1 MSLALYRRYRPQ
13 RFADLVGQEVVAQTL
28 LNEVRS
34 GGLAHGYLFAGVRGT
49 GKTSTARILARAVN
63 CEALVDGE
71 PDNTCASCL
80 EILSGAAVDVLEIDA
95 ASNRSIDDMR
105 ELRERVGYLPASLRR
120 KVYIIDEAHMLT
132 TDAWNAFLKTLEE
145 PPPHVLFILAT
156 TEPHKVPE
164 TIRSRVQRF
173 DFRRVPGPAIEQLLT
188 DVAAKEFEQ
197 IDPDAVLLLATAAQG
212 SLRDAL
218 VLLEQALGAGERPVT
233 VAVARRS
240 LGLTDPS
247 ILHALVTSLAGADPA
262 GTLRAAAAA
271 FDAGAD
277 PRQLFRDVARLA
289 RAAELVALGYPEG
302 ASVGPD
308 EVALVADLGAIAPAG
323 LWLRLLELVAEA
335 EMNLRQ
341 SVDARMLVEVCLLRA
356 LRPPAA
362 DGESAGMAALEAR
375 VLALERGGSV
385 AESPAR
391 RGGETEAGT
400 APSPAGVS
408 APVTTS
414 ARADRVV
421 VAVPTERGVVTPQG
435 EPGSVSGAGEFVGLS
450 TPAESAGV
458 SAPTE
463 AGGVPATGKAAAAK
477 TAGLTAEGAPMDAP
491 DSVEVTGR
499 RDLSSVSG
507 WVAEWP
513 VVIEAVA
520 RANKGLAG
528 VLRDCKPVAADATS
542 VTIGTQGRFHLEQI
556 SDKEKRAII
565 ATALS
570 SIGGRPIEVIT
581 QFTGEER
588 PRGATGT
595 VSDVTQ
601 AVLDTFAG
609 SRVTA
614 TRLHDDSDTRRLG
627 APRSVN
633 GA

>member
-1 MSLALYRRYRPQ
+1 MPPASGDHAEGVARLGPPPDRPVPGCPIVSLALYRRYRPQ
-13 RFADLVGQEVVAQTL
+13 RFADLVGQEVVARTL
-28 LNEVRS
+28 INEVRS
-34 GGLAHGYLFAGVRGT
+34 GELAHGYLFTGVRGT

-63 CEALVDGE
+63 CEAPVDGE
-71 PDNTCASCL
+71 PDNVCPFCV
-80 EILSGAAVDVLEIDA
+80 EILSGASVDVLEIDA

-145 PPPHVLFILAT
+145 PPPHVLFVLAT

-173 DFRRVPGPAIEQLLT
+173 DFRRVPVPAIKQLLA
-188 DVAAKEFEQ
+188 DVARKEEERV
-197 IDPDAVLLLATAAQG
+197 DADALELLATSAQG

-247 ILHALVTSLAGADPA
+247 TLHALVTSLAGADAA

-302 ASVGPD
+302 ASVGAD
-308 EVALVADLGAIAPAG
+308 EVALVADLAAIAPAG

-341 SVDARMLVEVCLLRA
+341 SVDARLLVEVCLLRA

-362 DGESAGMAALEAR
+362 DGEAAGVAALTLR
-375 VLALERGGSV
+375 VAALERG
-385 AESPAR
+385 
-391 RGGETEAGT
+391 
-400 APSPAGVS
+400 VS
-408 APVTTS
+408 AP
-414 ARADRVV
+414 APRVV
-421 VAVPTERGVVTPQG
+421 VHTPAPAQRADVDVTAAPAQPDGGSPAPAPAAEAVETSEPLSEQVATAVP
-435 EPGSVSGAGEFVGLS
+435 A
-450 TPAESAGV
+450 PAEV
-458 SAPTE
+458 LIE
-463 AGGVPATGKAAAAK
+463 AI
-477 TAGLTAEGAPMDAP
+477 
-491 DSVEVTGR
+491 GR
-499 RDLSSVSG
+499 RDLTTVDA
-507 WVAEWP
+507 WTAEWP
-513 VVIEAVA
+513 VAIEAVA

-528 VLRDCKPVAADATS
+528 VLRDCKPVDADATS
-542 VTIGTQGRFHLEQI
+542 VTIGTNGRFHHEQI
-556 SDKEKRAII
+556 SDPEKRRVI
-565 ATALS
+565 ADALS
-570 SIGGRPIEVIT
+570 TIGGRPVEVLT
-581 QFTGEER
+581 RFTGEER
-588 PRGATGT
+588 PRGASGA

-614 TRLHDDSDTRRLG
+614 TRLHDDTTLG
-627 APRSVN
+627 APRSAN

>member
-1 MSLALYRRYRPQ
+1 VSLALYRRYRPQ
-13 RFADLVGQEVVAQTL
+13 RFADLVGQEVVARTL

-71 PDNTCASCL
+71 PDNVCPSCL

-95 ASNRSIDDMR
+95 ASNRGIDEMR
-105 ELRERVGYLPASLRR
+105 DLRDKVRYLPAVLRR

-145 PPPHVLFILAT
+145 PPPHVLFVLAT

-164 TIRSRVQRF
+164 TVRSRVQRF
-173 DFRRVPGPAIEQLLT
+173 DFRRVPVPAIGHLLA
-188 DVAAKEFEQ
+188 DVARQENEQ
-197 IDPDAVLLLATAAQG
+197 VDADAFALLAAAAQG

-247 ILHALVTSLAGADPA
+247 TLHALVTSLAGADAA
-262 GTLRAAAAA
+262 GALRAAAAA

-302 ASVGPD
+302 APVGPD
-308 EVALVADLGAIAPAG
+308 EVALVADLAAIAPSG

-341 SVDARMLVEVCLLRA
+341 SVDARLLVEVCLLRA

-362 DGESAGMAALEAR
+362 DGESAAVAALTLR
-375 VLALERGGSV
+375 VTALERDAPAV
-385 AESPAR
+385 APG
-391 RGGETEAGT
+391 RGG
-400 APSPAGVS
+400 
-408 APVTTS
+408 
-414 ARADRVV
+414 D
-421 VAVPTERGVVTPQG
+421 
-435 EPGSVSGAGEFVGLS
+435 
-450 TPAESAGV
+450 TPAPPAV
-458 SAPTE
+458 VDTHA
-463 AGGVPATGKAAAAK
+463 PATGAADG
-477 TAGLTAEGAPMDAP
+477 AGLVVEQPSAPEGADPVVEQTSPAVAP
-491 DSVEVTGR
+491 AAEVVVEAIGR
-499 RDLSSVSG
+499 RDLTTVDG

-513 VVIEAVA
+513 VAIEAVA

-528 VLRDCKPVAADATS
+528 VLRDCKPVDADATS
-542 VTIGTQGRFHLEQI
+542 VTIGTNGRFHHEQI
-556 SDKEKRAII
+556 SDPEKRRVI
-565 ATALS
+565 AEALS
-570 SIGGRPIEVIT
+570 AIGGRPIEVRT
-581 QFTGEER
+581 LFTGEER
-588 PRGATGT
+588 PRGTSGA
-595 VSDVTQ
+595 VSEVTQ

-614 TRLHDDSDTRRLG
+614 TRLHDETRLG
-627 APRSVN
+627 APRSAN

>member
-1 MSLALYRRYRPQ
+1 VSLALYRRYRPQ
-13 RFADLVGQEVVAQTL
+13 RFADLVGQEVVARTL
-28 LNEVRS
+28 VNEVSS
-34 GGLAHGYLFAGVRGT
+34 GSLAHGYLFAGVRGT

-71 PDNTCASCL
+71 PCNVCPPCV

-95 ASNRSIDDMR
+95 ASNRGIDEMR
-105 ELRERVGYLPASLRR
+105 DLRDKVRYLPAVLRR

-145 PPPHVLFILAT
+145 PPPHVLFVLAT

-164 TIRSRVQRF
+164 TVRSRVQRF
-173 DFRRVPGPAIEQLLT
+173 DFRRVPVPAIEQLLA
-188 DVAAKEFEQ
+188 DVARKEDEQ
-197 IDPDAVLLLATAAQG
+197 VDVEALVLLATAAQG

-233 VAVARRS
+233 VAIARRS

-247 ILHALVTSLAGADPA
+247 TLHALVTALAGADAA
-262 GTLRAAAAA
+262 GTLRSAAAA

-308 EVALVADLGAIAPAG
+308 EVALVGDLAAIAPAG

-341 SVDARMLVEVCLLRA
+341 SVDARILVEVCLLRA

-362 DGESAGMAALEAR
+362 DGEAAGVAALALR
-375 VLALERGGSV
+375 VAALERGAPAAPSRTDDGATSV
-385 AESPAR
+385 ATR
-391 RGGETEAGT
+391 
-400 APSPAGVS
+400 
-408 APVTTS
+408 
-414 ARADRVV
+414 RVV
-421 VAVPTERGVVTPQG
+421 VEAPAPALEVTDGVVPMVVPERPVPG
-435 EPGSVSGAGEFVGLS
+435 EVA
-450 TPAESAGV
+450 AELV
-458 SAPTE
+458 VE
-463 AGGVPATGKAAAAK
+463 AI
-477 TAGLTAEGAPMDAP
+477 
-491 DSVEVTGR
+491 GR
-499 RDLSSVSG
+499 RDLTTIEG
-507 WVAEWP
+507 WAAEWP
-513 VVIEAVA
+513 VAIEAVA

-528 VLRDCKPVAADATS
+528 VLRDCKPVDADAAS
-542 VTIGTQGRFHLEQI
+542 VTIGTNGRFHHEQI
-556 SDKEKRAII
+556 SDPEKRKVI
-565 ATALS
+565 AEALS
-570 SIGGRPIEVIT
+570 TIAGRPVEVLT
-581 QFTGEER
+581 RFTGEER
-588 PRGATGT
+588 PRGASGS

-601 AVLDTFAG
+601 AVLDAFAG

-614 TRLHDDSDTRRLG
+614 TRLHDDTGLG
-627 APRSVN
+627 APRSTN

>member
-1 MSLALYRRYRPQ
+1 VVGRPGVSLALYRRYRPQ
-13 RFADLVGQEVVAQTL
+13 RFADLVGQEVVARTL
-28 LNEVRS
+28 RNEVSS

-63 CEALVDGE
+63 CDALVEGE
-71 PDNTCASCL
+71 PCNACPPCL

-95 ASNRSIDDMR
+95 ASNRGIDEMR
-105 ELRERVGYLPASLRR
+105 DLRDKVRYLPAVLRR

-145 PPPHVLFILAT
+145 PPPHVLFVLAT

-164 TIRSRVQRF
+164 TVRSRVQRF
-173 DFRRVPGPAIEQLLT
+173 DFRRVPVPAIEQLLA
-188 DVAAKEFEQ
+188 DVARKEDDQ
-197 IDPDAVLLLATAAQG
+197 VDADALVLLATAAQG

-218 VLLEQALGAGERPVT
+218 VLLEQALGAGERPVS

-247 ILHALVTSLAGADPA
+247 TLHSLVMSLAGADPA

-302 ASVGPD
+302 ASVGAD
-308 EVALVADLGAIAPAG
+308 EDALVADLAAIAPAG

-341 SVDARMLVEVCLLRA
+341 SVDARLLVEVCLLRA

-362 DGESAGMAALEAR
+362 DGEAAGVAALALR
-375 VLALERGGSV
+375 VAALERGT
-385 AESPAR
+385 PAAPPR
-391 RGGETEAGT
+391 ATGGMPVPAPRTDNVTEPP
-400 APSPAGVS
+400 APAADALPVGVS
-408 APVTTS
+408 DMAE
-414 ARADRVV
+414 VV
-421 VAVPTERGVVTPQG
+421 VETI
-435 EPGSVSGAGEFVGLS
+435 
-450 TPAESAGV
+450 
-458 SAPTE
+458 
-463 AGGVPATGKAAAAK
+463 
-477 TAGLTAEGAPMDAP
+477 
-491 DSVEVTGR
+491 GR
-499 RDLSSVSG
+499 RDLTTVDG
-507 WVAEWP
+507 WIAEWP
-513 VVIEAVA
+513 VAIEAVA

-528 VLRDCKPVAADATS
+528 VLRDCRPVDADAAS
-542 VTIGTQGRFHLEQI
+542 VTIGTNGRFHHEQI
-556 SDKEKRAII
+556 SDPEKRRVI
-565 ATALS
+565 AEALS
-570 SIGGRPIEVIT
+570 AIGGRPVEVLT

-588 PRGATGT
+588 TRGPSGT

-614 TRLHDDSDTRRLG
+614 TRLHDDTRLG

>member
-13 RFADLVGQEVVAQTL
+13 RFADLVGQEVVARTL

-34 GGLAHGYLFAGVRGT
+34 GELAQGYLFTGVRGT

-63 CEALVDGE
+63 CEAPVDGE
-71 PDNTCASCL
+71 PDNVCPFCV

-145 PPPHVLFILAT
+145 PPPHVLFVLAT

-173 DFRRVPGPAIEQLLT
+173 DFRRVPVPAIKQLLA
-188 DVAAKEFEQ
+188 DVARKEEERV
-197 IDPDAVLLLATAAQG
+197 DADALELLATSAQG

-247 ILHALVTSLAGADPA
+247 TLHALVTSLAGADAA

-302 ASVGPD
+302 ASVGAD
-308 EVALVADLGAIAPAG
+308 EVALVADLAAIAPAG

-341 SVDARMLVEVCLLRA
+341 SVDARLLVEVCLLRS

-362 DGESAGMAALEAR
+362 DGEAAGLGALTLR
-375 VLALERGGSV
+375 VAALERG
-385 AESPAR
+385 
-391 RGGETEAGT
+391 
-400 APSPAGVS
+400 VS
-408 APVTTS
+408 AAAP
-414 ARADRVV
+414 RVV
-421 VAVPTERGVVTPQG
+421 VHTPGPAQRADVDVTTTPAQPAAGSPGPAPAAEAAETSEPLSEQVATAVP
-435 EPGSVSGAGEFVGLS
+435 A
-450 TPAESAGV
+450 PAEV
-458 SAPTE
+458 VIE
-463 AGGVPATGKAAAAK
+463 AI
-477 TAGLTAEGAPMDAP
+477 
-491 DSVEVTGR
+491 GR
-499 RDLSSVSG
+499 RDLTTVDA
-507 WVAEWP
+507 WTAEWP
-513 VVIEAVA
+513 VAIEAVA

-528 VLRDCKPVAADATS
+528 VLRDCKPVDADATS
-542 VTIGTQGRFHLEQI
+542 VTIGTNGRFHHEQI
-556 SDKEKRAII
+556 SDPEKRRVI
-565 ATALS
+565 ADALS
-570 SIGGRPIEVIT
+570 TIGGRPVEVLT
-581 QFTGEER
+581 RFTGEER
-588 PRGATGT
+588 PRGASGA

-614 TRLHDDSDTRRLG
+614 TRLHDDTGLGRRDRPTVRRLPQRG
-627 APRSVN
+627 PR
-633 GA
+633 

>member
-13 RFADLVGQEVVAQTL
+13 RFADLVGQEVVARTL
-28 LNEVRS
+28 VNEVRS
-34 GGLAHGYLFAGVRGT
+34 GELAHGYLFTGVRGT

-63 CEALVDGE
+63 CDAPADGE
-71 PDNTCASCL
+71 PDNVCPPCV

-145 PPPHVLFILAT
+145 PPPHVLFVLAT

-173 DFRRVPGPAIEQLLT
+173 DFRRIPVPAIEQLLA
-188 DVAAKEFEQ
+188 DVAAKEDDRVE
-197 IDPDAVLLLATAAQG
+197 PDALLLLATAAQG

-247 ILHALVTSLAGADPA
+247 TLHSLVTSLAGADPA

-271 FDAGAD
+271 FDSGAD

-308 EVALVADLGAIAPAG
+308 EVALVADLAAIAPAG
-323 LWLRLLELVAEA
+323 LWLRLLELIAEA

-341 SVDARMLVEVCLLRA
+341 SVDARLLVEVCLLRA

-362 DGESAGMAALEAR
+362 DGEDAGFTALTLR
-375 VLALERGGSV
+375 VAALERGAAAVEPRAVV
-385 AESPAR
+385 AAPAPAP
-391 RGGETEAGT
+391 GGATG
-400 APSPAGVS
+400 P
-408 APVTTS
+408 APVVDPV
-414 ARADRVV
+414 AAVV
-421 VAVPTERGVVTPQG
+421 PA
-435 EPGSVSGAGEFVGLS
+435 
-450 TPAESAGV
+450 PAEADI
-458 SAPTE
+458 E
-463 AGGVPATGKAAAAK
+463 AI
-477 TAGLTAEGAPMDAP
+477 
-491 DSVEVTGR
+491 GR
-499 RDLSSVSG
+499 RDLTTVDG

-513 VVIEAVA
+513 VAIEAVA

-528 VLRDCKPVAADATS
+528 VLRDCKPVDADATS
-542 VTIGTQGRFHLEQI
+542 VTIDTNGRFHLEQI
-556 SDKEKRAII
+556 SDPDKRRVI
-565 ATALS
+565 AEALS
-570 SIGGRPIEVIT
+570 AIGGRPVEVLT
-581 QFTGEER
+581 RFTGEER
-588 PRGATGT
+588 PRGASGS

-601 AVLDTFAG
+601 AVLDTFGG

-614 TRLHDDSDTRRLG
+614 TRLHDDSGLG
-627 APRSVN
+627 APRSAN

>member
-1 MSLALYRRYRPQ
+1 MPPASGDDREGVARFEPLPERRCVGSTVVSLALYRRYRPQ
-13 RFADLVGQEVVAQTL
+13 RFGDLVGQEVVARTL

-34 GGLAHGYLFAGVRGT
+34 GELAHGYLFTGVRGT

-63 CEALVDGE
+63 CDAPVDGE
-71 PDNTCASCL
+71 PDNVCPPCV

-145 PPPHVLFILAT
+145 PPPHVLFVLAT

-173 DFRRVPGPAIEQLLT
+173 DFRRVPVPAIEQLLA
-188 DVAAKEFEQ
+188 DVARQEAEAV
-197 IDPDAVLLLATAAQG
+197 DADALALLATAAQG

-233 VAVARRS
+233 VSVARRS

-247 ILHALVTSLAGADPA
+247 TLHALVTSLAGADAA

-308 EVALVADLGAIAPAG
+308 EVALVSDLAAIAPAG

-341 SVDARMLVEVCLLRA
+341 SVDARLLVEVCLLRA

-362 DGESAGMAALEAR
+362 DGEDAGIAALALR
-375 VLALERGGSV
+375 VAALERGAGANSPRAVPEALV
-385 AESPAR
+385 APQR
-391 RGGETEAGT
+391 
-400 APSPAGVS
+400 S
-408 APVTTS
+408 APV
-414 ARADRVV
+414 APE
-421 VAVPTERGVVTPQG
+421 AVPGAAAEADVPSA
-435 EPGSVSGAGEFVGLS
+435 PSGAGKAEQPDGRPVGETGS
-450 TPAESAGV
+450 EAQQSVTAE
-458 SAPTE
+458 
-463 AGGVPATGKAAAAK
+463 AAA
-477 TAGLTAEGAPMDAP
+477 GADVV
-491 DSVEVTGR
+491 VEAIGR
-499 RDLSSVSG
+499 REFATVDG
-507 WVAEWP
+507 WIAEWP
-513 VVIEAVA
+513 VAIEAVA

-528 VLRDCKPVAADATS
+528 VLRDCKPVDAGPTS
-542 VTIGTQGRFHLEQI
+542 VTIGTNGRFHHEQI
-556 SDKEKRAII
+556 SDPEKRRVI
-565 ATALS
+565 AEALS
-570 SIGGRPIEVIT
+570 AIAGHPVEVLT
-581 QFTGEER
+581 QFTGEDR
-588 PRGATGT
+588 PRGPSGA
-595 VSDVTQ
+595 VSDITQ

-614 TRLHDDSDTRRLG
+614 TRLHDDTGLG
-627 APRSVN
+627 APRSAN

>member
-13 RFADLVGQEVVAQTL
+13 RFADLVGQEVVARTL

-34 GGLAHGYLFAGVRGT
+34 GELAHGYLFTGVRGT

-63 CEALVDGE
+63 CEAPVDGE
-71 PDNTCASCL
+71 PDNVCAPCV

-120 KVYIIDEAHMLT
+120 KIYIIDEAHMLT

-145 PPPHVLFILAT
+145 PPPHVLFVLAT

-173 DFRRVPGPAIEQLLT
+173 DFRRVPVPAIEQLLG
-188 DVAAKEFEQ
+188 DVARKEDERV
-197 IDPDAVLLLATAAQG
+197 DPDALTLLATSAQG

-233 VAVARRS
+233 VTVARRS

-247 ILHALVTSLAGADPA
+247 TLHAVVTSLAGADPA

-308 EVALVADLGAIAPAG
+308 EVSLVADLAAIAPAG

-341 SVDARMLVEVCLLRA
+341 SVDARLLVEVCLLRA

-362 DGESAGMAALEAR
+362 DGEDAGIAALTLR
-375 VLALERGGSV
+375 VAALERG
-385 AESPAR
+385 ATAAAPAP
-391 RGGETEAGT
+391 GGTPPQPVPGT
-400 APSPAGVS
+400 PTPRVS
-408 APVTTS
+408 AASDGP
-414 ARADRVV
+414 RAAGEVMPEVMPDET
-421 VAVPTERGVVTPQG
+421 ATVTP
-435 EPGSVSGAGEFVGLS
+435 SS
-450 TPAESAGV
+450 
-458 SAPTE
+458 
-463 AGGVPATGKAAAAK
+463 
-477 TAGLTAEGAPMDAP
+477 EGAEDV
-491 DSVEVTGR
+491 VEAIGR
-499 RDLSSVSG
+499 RDLTTVDG
-507 WVAEWP
+507 WLAEWP
-513 VVIEAVA
+513 VAIEAVA
-520 RANKGLAG
+520 RVNKGLAG
-528 VLRDCKPVAADATS
+528 VLRDCKPVDADATR
-542 VTIGTQGRFHLEQI
+542 VTIGTNGRFHHEQI
-556 SDKEKRAII
+556 SDSDKRRVI
-565 ATALS
+565 AEALS
-570 SIGGRPIEVIT
+570 AIAGRPIEVLT
-581 QFTGEER
+581 EFTGDER
-588 PRGATGT
+588 PRGASGA
-595 VSDVTQ
+595 VSDITQ

-614 TRLHDDSDTRRLG
+614 TRLHDDTRLG
-627 APRSVN
+627 PPRSVN

>member
-13 RFADLVGQEVVAQTL
+13 RFADLVGQEVVARTL
-28 LNEVRS
+28 VNEVRS
-34 GGLAHGYLFAGVRGT
+34 GELAHGYLFTGVRGT

-63 CEALVDGE
+63 CDAPVDGE
-71 PDNTCASCL
+71 PDNVCPACI

-95 ASNRSIDDMR
+95 ASNRGIDEMR
-105 ELRERVGYLPASLRR
+105 DLRDKVRYLPAVLRR

-145 PPPHVLFILAT
+145 PPPHVLFVLAT

-164 TIRSRVQRF
+164 TVRSRVQRF
-173 DFRRVPGPAIEQLLT
+173 DFRRVPVPAIEQLLAE
-188 DVAAKEFEQ
+188 VAGKEGEQ
-197 IDPDAVLLLATAAQG
+197 VDADALMLLATAAQG

-233 VAVARRS
+233 VSVARRS

-247 ILHALVTSLAGADPA
+247 TLHALVTSLAGADAA

-308 EVALVADLGAIAPAG
+308 EVALVTDLAAIAPAG
-323 LWLRLLELVAEA
+323 LWLRLLELMAEA

-341 SVDARMLVEVCLLRA
+341 SVDARLLVEVCLLRA

-362 DGESAGMAALEAR
+362 DGEAAAVSALELR
-375 VLALERGGSV
+375 VTALERGV
-385 AESPAR
+385 
-391 RGGETEAGT
+391 
-400 APSPAGVS
+400 
-408 APVTTS
+408 
-414 ARADRVV
+414 
-421 VAVPTERGVVTPQG
+421 
-435 EPGSVSGAGEFVGLS
+435 
-450 TPAESAGV
+450 
-458 SAPTE
+458 
-463 AGGVPATGKAAAAK
+463 AGGGARGQRPGPAVATGTPPRVADPVPSSPDPPPAAPAPADPAAVDSVPADPPA
-477 TAGLTAEGAPMDAP
+477 
-491 DSVEVTGR
+491 DSTTPGDGDVVLEAIGR
-499 RDLSSVSG
+499 RDLTTVAG
-507 WVAEWP
+507 WTSEWP
-513 VVIEAVA
+513 VAIEAVA

-528 VLRDCKPVAADATS
+528 VLRDCRPVEAEAGS
-542 VTIGTQGRFHLEQI
+542 VTIGTNGRFHHEQI
-556 SDKEKRAII
+556 SDPEKRRVI
-565 ATALS
+565 AEALS
-570 SIGGRPIEVIT
+570 AIGGRPIQVLT
-581 QFTGEER
+581 RFTGEER
-588 PRGATGT
+588 PQGPSGS
-595 VSDVTQ
+595 VSEVTQ

-614 TRLHDDSDTRRLG
+614 TRLHDDTRLG
-627 APRSVN
+627 APRSAN

>member
-1 MSLALYRRYRPQ
+1 VSLALYRRYRPQ
-13 RFADLVGQEVVAQTL
+13 RFADLVGQEVVARTL

-71 PDNTCASCL
+71 PDNVCPSCL

-95 ASNRSIDDMR
+95 ASNRGIDEMR
-105 ELRERVGYLPASLRR
+105 DLRDKVRYLPAVLRR

-145 PPPHVLFILAT
+145 PPPHVLFVLAT

-164 TIRSRVQRF
+164 TVRSRVQRF
-173 DFRRVPGPAIEQLLT
+173 DFRRVPVPAIGHLLA
-188 DVAAKEFEQ
+188 DVARQENEQ
-197 IDPDAVLLLATAAQG
+197 VDADAFALLAAAAQG

-247 ILHALVTSLAGADPA
+247 TLHALVTSLAGADAA
-262 GTLRAAAAA
+262 GALRAAAAA

-302 ASVGPD
+302 APVGPD
-308 EVALVADLGAIAPAG
+308 EVALVADLAAIAPSG

-341 SVDARMLVEVCLLRA
+341 SVDARLLVEVCLLRA

-362 DGESAGMAALEAR
+362 DGESAAVAALTLR
-375 VLALERGGSV
+375 VTALEGGAPAVAPGRGGN
-385 AESPAR
+385 
-391 RGGETEAGT
+391 
-400 APSPAGVS
+400 
-408 APVTTS
+408 
-414 ARADRVV
+414 
-421 VAVPTERGVVTPQG
+421 
-435 EPGSVSGAGEFVGLS
+435 
-450 TPAESAGV
+450 TPAPPA
-458 SAPTE
+458 APAPRAVVDTH
-463 AGGVPATGKAAAAK
+463 APATGAADAAGRVVEQPD
-477 TAGLTAEGAPMDAP
+477 APEGADPIVEQTSPAVAP
-491 DSVEVTGR
+491 AAEVVVEAIGR
-499 RDLSSVSG
+499 RDLTAVDG

-513 VVIEAVA
+513 VAIEAVA

-528 VLRDCKPVAADATS
+528 VLRDCKPVDADATS
-542 VTIGTQGRFHLEQI
+542 VTIGTNGRFHHEQI
-556 SDKEKRAII
+556 SDPEKRRVI
-565 ATALS
+565 AEALS
-570 SIGGRPIEVIT
+570 AIGGRPIEVRT
-581 QFTGEER
+581 LFTGEER
-588 PRGATGT
+588 PRGTSGA
-595 VSDVTQ
+595 VSEVTQ

-614 TRLHDDSDTRRLG
+614 TRLHDETRLG
-627 APRSVN
+627 APRSAN

>member
-13 RFADLVGQEVVAQTL
+13 RFADLVGQEVVARTL

-34 GGLAHGYLFAGVRGT
+34 GELAQGYLFTGVRGT

-63 CEALVDGE
+63 CEAPVDGE
-71 PDNTCASCL
+71 PDNVCPFCV

-145 PPPHVLFILAT
+145 PPPHVLFVLAT

-173 DFRRVPGPAIEQLLT
+173 DFRRVPVPAIKQLLA
-188 DVAAKEFEQ
+188 DVARKEEERV
-197 IDPDAVLLLATAAQG
+197 DADALELLATSAQG

-247 ILHALVTSLAGADPA
+247 TLHALVTSLAGADAA

-302 ASVGPD
+302 ASVGAD
-308 EVALVADLGAIAPAG
+308 EVALVADLAAIAPAG

-341 SVDARMLVEVCLLRA
+341 SVDARLLVEVCLLRS

-362 DGESAGMAALEAR
+362 DGEAAGLGALTLR
-375 VLALERGGSV
+375 VAALERG
-385 AESPAR
+385 
-391 RGGETEAGT
+391 
-400 APSPAGVS
+400 VS
-408 APVTTS
+408 AAAP
-414 ARADRVV
+414 RVV
-421 VAVPTERGVVTPQG
+421 VHTPGPAQRADVDVTTTPAQPAAGSPGPAPAAEAAETSEPLSEQVATAVP
-435 EPGSVSGAGEFVGLS
+435 A
-450 TPAESAGV
+450 PAEV
-458 SAPTE
+458 VIE
-463 AGGVPATGKAAAAK
+463 AI
-477 TAGLTAEGAPMDAP
+477 
-491 DSVEVTGR
+491 GR
-499 RDLSSVSG
+499 RDLTTVDA
-507 WVAEWP
+507 WTAEWP
-513 VVIEAVA
+513 VAIEAVA

-528 VLRDCKPVAADATS
+528 VLRDCKPVDADATS
-542 VTIGTQGRFHLEQI
+542 VTIGTNGRFHHEQI
-556 SDKEKRAII
+556 SDPEKRRVI
-565 ATALS
+565 ADALS
-570 SIGGRPIEVIT
+570 TIGGRPVEVLT
-581 QFTGEER
+581 RFTGEER
-588 PRGATGT
+588 PRGASGA

-614 TRLHDDSDTRRLG
+614 TRLHDDTGLG
-627 APRSVN
+627 APRSAN

>member
-1 MSLALYRRYRPQ
+1 VPGCPIVSLALYRRYRPQ
-13 RFADLVGQEVVAQTL
+13 RFTDLVGQEVVARTL

-71 PDNTCASCL
+71 PDNVCPSCL

-95 ASNRSIDDMR
+95 ASNRGIDEMR
-105 ELRERVGYLPASLRR
+105 DLRDKVRYLPAVLRR

-145 PPPHVLFILAT
+145 PPPHVLFVLAT

-164 TIRSRVQRF
+164 TVRSRVQRF
-173 DFRRVPGPAIEQLLT
+173 DFRRVPVPAIEHLLA
-188 DVAAKEFEQ
+188 DVSRQENEQ
-197 IDPDAVLLLATAAQG
+197 VDADALALLATAAQG

-247 ILHALVTSLAGADPA
+247 TLHALVTSLAGADAA
-262 GTLRAAAAA
+262 GTLRSAAAA

-302 ASVGPD
+302 APVGPD
-308 EVALVADLGAIAPAG
+308 EVALVADLAAIAPSG

-341 SVDARMLVEVCLLRA
+341 SVDARLLVEVCLLRA
-356 LRPPAA
+356 LRPPAS
-362 DGESAGMAALEAR
+362 DGESAAVAALTLR
-375 VLALERGGSV
+375 VTALEGGAPAVAPGRGGDT
-385 AESPAR
+385 PAPTAVPAPR
-391 RGGETEAGT
+391 AVVDTHAPTTGAADGAAGLVVEQ
-400 APSPAGVS
+400 PS
-408 APVTTS
+408 APEG
-414 ARADRVV
+414 ADRIVEQTSRAVAPAAEVV
-421 VAVPTERGVVTPQG
+421 V
-435 EPGSVSGAGEFVGLS
+435 
-450 TPAESAGV
+450 
-458 SAPTE
+458 E
-463 AGGVPATGKAAAAK
+463 AI
-477 TAGLTAEGAPMDAP
+477 
-491 DSVEVTGR
+491 GR
-499 RDLSSVSG
+499 RDLTTVDG

-513 VVIEAVA
+513 VAIEAVA

-528 VLRDCKPVAADATS
+528 VLRDCKPVDADATS
-542 VTIGTQGRFHLEQI
+542 VTIGTNGRFHHEQI
-556 SDKEKRAII
+556 SDPEKRRVI
-565 ATALS
+565 AEALS
-570 SIGGRPIEVIT
+570 AIGGRPIEVRT
-581 QFTGEER
+581 LFTGEER
-588 PRGATGT
+588 PRGTSGA
-595 VSDVTQ
+595 VSEVTQ

-614 TRLHDDSDTRRLG
+614 TRLHDETRLG
-627 APRSVN
+627 APRSAN

>member
-13 RFADLVGQEVVAQTL
+13 RFADLVGQEVVARTL

-34 GGLAHGYLFAGVRGT
+34 GELAHGYLFTGVRGT

-63 CEALVDGE
+63 CEAPVDGE
-71 PDNTCASCL
+71 PDNVCPFCV

-145 PPPHVLFILAT
+145 PPPHVLFVLAT

-173 DFRRVPGPAIEQLLT
+173 DFRRVPVPAIKQLLA
-188 DVAAKEFEQ
+188 DVARKEEERV
-197 IDPDAVLLLATAAQG
+197 DADALELLATSAQG

-247 ILHALVTSLAGADPA
+247 TLHALVTSLAGADAA

-302 ASVGPD
+302 ASVGAD
-308 EVALVADLGAIAPAG
+308 EVALVADLAAIAPAG

-341 SVDARMLVEVCLLRA
+341 SVDARLLVEVCLLRA

-362 DGESAGMAALEAR
+362 DGEAAGIAALTLR
-375 VLALERGGSV
+375 VAALERGV
-385 AESPAR
+385 SPP
-391 RGGETEAGT
+391 
-400 APSPAGVS
+400 AP
-408 APVTTS
+408 
-414 ARADRVV
+414 RVV
-421 VAVPTERGVVTPQG
+421 VHTPAPAHRADVDVTTAPAQPAGGSPAPAPAAEAVETSEPLSEQVATAVP
-435 EPGSVSGAGEFVGLS
+435 A
-450 TPAESAGV
+450 PAEV
-458 SAPTE
+458 VIE
-463 AGGVPATGKAAAAK
+463 AI
-477 TAGLTAEGAPMDAP
+477 
-491 DSVEVTGR
+491 GR
-499 RDLSSVSG
+499 RDLTTVDA
-507 WVAEWP
+507 WTAEWP
-513 VVIEAVA
+513 VAIEAVA

-528 VLRDCKPVAADATS
+528 VLRDCKPVDADATS
-542 VTIGTQGRFHLEQI
+542 VTIGTNGRFHHEQI
-556 SDKEKRAII
+556 SDPEKRRVI
-565 ATALS
+565 ADALS
-570 SIGGRPIEVIT
+570 TIGGRPVEVLT
-581 QFTGEER
+581 RFTGEER
-588 PRGATGT
+588 PRGASGA

-614 TRLHDDSDTRRLG
+614 TRLHDDTRLG
-627 APRSVN
+627 APRSAN

>member
-1 MSLALYRRYRPQ
+1 VSLALYRRYRPQ
-13 RFADLVGQEVVAQTL
+13 RFADLVGQEVVARTL
-28 LNEVRS
+28 VNEVRS
-34 GGLAHGYLFAGVRGT
+34 GDLAHGYLFTGVRGT

-63 CEALVDGE
+63 CDAPIDGE
-71 PDNTCASCL
+71 PDNVCPACV
-80 EILSGAAVDVLEIDA
+80 EILTGASVDVLEIDA

-105 ELRERVGYLPASLRR
+105 ELRERVGYLPAVLRR

-132 TDAWNAFLKTLEE
+132 PDAWNAFLKTLEE
-145 PPPHVLFILAT
+145 PPPHVLFVLAT

-173 DFRRVPGPAIEQLLT
+173 DFRRVPVPAIEQLLA
-188 DVAAKEFEQ
+188 DVARKEDEEVE
-197 IDPDAVLLLATAAQG
+197 PDALQLLATSAQG

-233 VAVARRS
+233 IAVARRS

-247 ILHALVTSLAGADPA
+247 MLRALVTSLAGADPA

-308 EVALVADLGAIAPAG
+308 EIALVSDLAAIAPAG

-341 SVDARMLVEVCLLRA
+341 SVDARLLVEVCLLRA

-362 DGESAGMAALEAR
+362 DGESAGMAALALR
-375 VLALERGGSV
+375 VAALERGV
-385 AESPAR
+385 ASAPLSTRDEPWVASPVR
-391 RGGETEAGT
+391 ETVVSDAVKTT
-400 APSPAGVS
+400 APADPTPSPRSHETPATALAETAAADVS
-408 APVTTS
+408 ASP
-414 ARADRVV
+414 DVV
-421 VAVPTERGVVTPQG
+421 V
-435 EPGSVSGAGEFVGLS
+435 
-450 TPAESAGV
+450 
-458 SAPTE
+458 E
-463 AGGVPATGKAAAAK
+463 AI
-477 TAGLTAEGAPMDAP
+477 
-491 DSVEVTGR
+491 GR
-499 RDLSSVSG
+499 RDLTTLDG

-513 VVIEAVA
+513 VAIEAVA

-528 VLRDCKPVAADATS
+528 VLRDCKPVDADANT
-542 VTIGTQGRFHLEQI
+542 VTIGTNGRFHHEQI
-556 SDKEKRAII
+556 SDPEKRRVI
-565 ATALS
+565 AEALS
-570 SIGGRPIEVIT
+570 AIGGRPIEVVT

-588 PRGATGT
+588 PRGHSGS

-614 TRLHDDSDTRRLG
+614 TRLHDDSRFG
-627 APRSVN
+627 APRTGN

>member
-13 RFADLVGQEVVAQTL
+13 RFADLVGQEIVAHTL
-28 LNEVRS
+28 VNEVRS
-34 GGLAHGYLFAGVRGT
+34 GELAHGYLFTGVRGT

-63 CEALVDGE
+63 CDAPVDGE
-71 PDNTCASCL
+71 PDNVCPPCL

-145 PPPHVLFILAT
+145 PPPHVLFVLAT

-173 DFRRVPGPAIEQLLT
+173 DFRRVPVPAIEHLLAGIAQQE
-188 DVAAKEFEQ
+188 DERV
-197 IDPDAVLLLATAAQG
+197 DADALTLLATAAQG

-233 VAVARRS
+233 VGVARRS

-247 ILHALVTSLAGADPA
+247 TLHALVTSLAGADPA

-308 EVALVADLGAIAPAG
+308 EVGLVSDLAAIAPAG

-341 SVDARMLVEVCLLRA
+341 SVDARLLVEVCLLRA

-362 DGESAGMAALEAR
+362 DGEAAGVAALALR
-375 VLALERGGSV
+375 VAALERG
-385 AESPAR
+385 APAP
-391 RGGETEAGT
+391 
-400 APSPAGVS
+400 APRP
-408 APVTTS
+408 
-414 ARADRVV
+414 VV
-421 VAVPTERGVVTPQG
+421 VVPAPAPGPIAVTSPVPALESATTPF
-435 EPGSVSGAGEFVGLS
+435 AA
-450 TPAESAGV
+450 PAEV
-458 SAPTE
+458 VVE
-463 AGGVPATGKAAAAK
+463 AV
-477 TAGLTAEGAPMDAP
+477 
-491 DSVEVTGR
+491 GR
-499 RDLSSVSG
+499 RDLTTVDG

-513 VVIEAVA
+513 VAIEAVA

-542 VTIGTQGRFHLEQI
+542 VTIGTNGRFHHEQI
-556 SDKEKRAII
+556 SDPERRQVI
-565 ATALS
+565 AEALS
-570 SIGGRPIEVIT
+570 AIGGRPIEVVT
-581 QFTGEER
+581 LFTGEER
-588 PRGATGT
+588 PRGPSGA

-614 TRLHDDSDTRRLG
+614 TRLHDDTRLG
-627 APRSVN
+627 APRSAN

>member
-1 MSLALYRRYRPQ
+1 MPPTSGDHGGVARLGPPADRFVSLALYRRYRPQ
-13 RFADLVGQEVVAQTL
+13 RFGDLVGQEVVARTL

-34 GGLAHGYLFAGVRGT
+34 GTLAHAYLFAGVRGT

-63 CEALVDGE
+63 CASPVDGE
-71 PDNTCASCL
+71 PDNVCPACV
-80 EILSGAAVDVLEIDA
+80 EILTGASVDVLEIDA

-105 ELRERVGYLPASLRR
+105 ELRERVGYLPAVLRR

-145 PPPHVLFILAT
+145 PPPHVLFVLAT

-173 DFRRVPGPAIEQLLT
+173 DFRRVPVPAVEQLLA
-188 DVAAKEFEQ
+188 DVAGREHERV
-197 IDPDAVLLLATAAQG
+197 DPDALTLLATAAQG

-218 VLLEQALGAGERPVT
+218 VLLEQALGAGESPVT

-247 ILHALVTSLAGADPA
+247 TLHALVTSLAGADAA

-302 ASVGPD
+302 ASVGLD
-308 EVALVADLGAIAPAG
+308 EVALVSDLGAIAPAG

-341 SVDARMLVEVCLLRA
+341 SVDARLLVEVCLLRA

-362 DGESAGMAALEAR
+362 DGEAAGMAALELR
-375 VLALERGGSV
+375 VTALERGGRWVAPAAAETLRAHPHAAAVSPSARVTRVAAEAPPPGGIAPPASV
-385 AESPAR
+385 AA
-391 RGGETEAGT
+391 
-400 APSPAGVS
+400 APSPVAA
-408 APVTTS
+408 APLL
-414 ARADRVV
+414 
-421 VAVPTERGVVTPQG
+421 EN
-435 EPGSVSGAGEFVGLS
+435 GALGA
-450 TPAESAGV
+450 PAEV
-458 SAPTE
+458 IE
-463 AGGVPATGKAAAAK
+463 AI
-477 TAGLTAEGAPMDAP
+477 
-491 DSVEVTGR
+491 GR
-499 RDLSSVSG
+499 RDLSTLDG
-507 WVAEWP
+507 WIAEWP
-513 VVIEAVA
+513 VAIEAVA

-528 VLRDCKPVAADATS
+528 VLRDCKPVEADASS
-542 VTIGTQGRFHLEQI
+542 VTIGTTGRFHHEQI
-556 SDKEKRAII
+556 SDPEKRAII
-565 ATALS
+565 AAALS
-570 SIGGRPIEVIT
+570 AMSGRPIAVRT
-581 QFTGEER
+581 QFTGEDR
-588 PRGATGT
+588 PRGTSGS

-614 TRLHDDSDTRRLG
+614 TRLHDDSG
-627 APRSVN
+627 QGMPRSTN

>member
-13 RFADLVGQEVVAQTL
+13 RFADLVGQEVVARTL
-28 LNEVRS
+28 VNEVRS
-34 GGLAHGYLFAGVRGT
+34 GELAHGYLFTGVRGT

-63 CEALVDGE
+63 CDAPIDGE
-71 PDNTCASCL
+71 PDNVCPACV

-95 ASNRSIDDMR
+95 ASNRGIDEMR
-105 ELRERVGYLPASLRR
+105 DLRDKVRYLPAVLRR

-145 PPPHVLFILAT
+145 PPPHVLFVLAT

-164 TIRSRVQRF
+164 TVRSRVQRF
-173 DFRRVPGPAIEQLLT
+173 DFRRVPVPAIEQLLAE
-188 DVAAKEFEQ
+188 VARKEDERV
-197 IDPDAVLLLATAAQG
+197 DADALALLATAAQG

-233 VAVARRS
+233 VSVARRS

-247 ILHALVTSLAGADPA
+247 TLHALVTSLAGADAA

-277 PRQLFRDVARLA
+277 PRQLFRDVGRLA

-308 EVALVADLGAIAPAG
+308 EVALVADLAAIAPAG
-323 LWLRLLELVAEA
+323 LWLRLLELMAEA

-341 SVDARMLVEVCLLRA
+341 SVDARLLVEVCLLRA

-362 DGESAGMAALEAR
+362 DGEAAVVSALELR
-375 VLALERGGSV
+375 VAALERGRAGGGAPEQGPGV
-385 AESPAR
+385 AVA
-391 RGGETEAGT
+391 T
-400 APSPAGVS
+400 GVS
-408 APVTTS
+408 PRV
-414 ARADRVV
+414 ADRK
-421 VAVPTERGVVTPQG
+421 PSLP
-435 EPGSVSGAGEFVGLS
+435 S
-450 TPAESAGV
+450 TPAAPAPAGP
-458 SAPTE
+458 AP
-463 AGGVPATGKAAAAK
+463 
-477 TAGLTAEGAPMDAP
+477 P
-491 DSVEVTGR
+491 DSVSADPVIDSAPPADGEVVLEAIGR
-499 RDLSSVSG
+499 RDLTTVDG
-507 WVAEWP
+507 WTSEWP
-513 VVIEAVA
+513 VAIEAVA

-528 VLRDCKPVAADATS
+528 VLRDCRPVEADAGS
-542 VTIGTQGRFHLEQI
+542 VTIGTNGRFHHEQI
-556 SDKEKRAII
+556 SDPEKRRVI
-565 ATALS
+565 AEALS
-570 SIGGRPIEVIT
+570 AIGGRPIQVLT
-581 QFTGEER
+581 RFTGEEQQ
-588 PRGATGT
+588 RGPSGS

-614 TRLHDDSDTRRLG
+614 TRLHDDTRLG
-627 APRSVN
+627 APRSAN

>member
-1 MSLALYRRYRPQ
+1 MVGCPVVSLALYRRYRPQ
-13 RFADLVGQEVVAQTL
+13 RFADLVGQEVVARTL
-28 LNEVRS
+28 VNEVRS
-34 GGLAHGYLFAGVRGT
+34 GELAHAYLFTGVRGT

-63 CEALVDGE
+63 CEAPVDGE
-71 PDNTCASCL
+71 PDNMCPPCL
-80 EILSGAAVDVLEIDA
+80 EILSGASVDVLEIDA

-145 PPPHVLFILAT
+145 PPPHVLFVLAT

-173 DFRRVPGPAIEQLLT
+173 DFRRVPVPAIEQLLA
-188 DVAAKEFEQ
+188 DVARKE
-197 IDPDAVLLLATAAQG
+197 DDAVDAEALALLATAAQG

-247 ILHALVTSLAGADPA
+247 TLHSLVTSLAGADPA

-308 EVALVADLGAIAPAG
+308 EVTLVADLAAIAPAG
-323 LWLRLLELVAEA
+323 LWLRLLELIAEA

-341 SVDARMLVEVCLLRA
+341 SVDARLLVEVCLLRA

-362 DGESAGMAALEAR
+362 DGEDAEVAALTLR
-375 VLALERGGSV
+375 VAALERGLPSAAIRAAV
-385 AESPAR
+385 D
-391 RGGETEAGT
+391 
-400 APSPAGVS
+400 APSPGPHGTS
-408 APVTTS
+408 NPAPV
-414 ARADRVV
+414 ADPVI
-421 VAVPTERGVVTPQG
+421 AT
-435 EPGSVSGAGEFVGLS
+435 
-450 TPAESAGV
+450 
-458 SAPTE
+458 
-463 AGGVPATGKAAAAK
+463 VPAPEEAVIEAI
-477 TAGLTAEGAPMDAP
+477 
-491 DSVEVTGR
+491 GR
-499 RDLSSVSG
+499 RDLTTVDG
-507 WVAEWP
+507 WIAEWP
-513 VVIEAVA
+513 VAIEAVA
-520 RANKGLAG
+520 RVNKGLAG
-528 VLRDCKPVAADATS
+528 VLRDCKPVDADATA
-542 VTIGTQGRFHLEQI
+542 VTIGTNGRFHLEQI
-556 SDKEKRAII
+556 SDPDKRQVI
-565 ATALS
+565 AEALS
-570 SIGGRPIEVIT
+570 AIGGRPVEVLT
-581 QFTGEER
+581 RFTGEER
-588 PRGATGT
+588 PRGSSGS
-595 VSDVTQ
+595 VSDITQ

-614 TRLHDDSDTRRLG
+614 TRLHDDTGFG
-627 APRSVN
+627 APRSAN

>member
-13 RFADLVGQEVVAQTL
+13 RFADLVGQEVVARTL
-28 LNEVRS
+28 VNEVRS
-34 GGLAHGYLFAGVRGT
+34 GELAHGYLFTGVRGT

-63 CEALVDGE
+63 CDAPVDGE
-71 PDNTCASCL
+71 PDNVCPACV

-95 ASNRSIDDMR
+95 ASNRGIDEMR
-105 ELRERVGYLPASLRR
+105 DLRDKVRYLPAVLRR

-145 PPPHVLFILAT
+145 PPPHVLFVLAT

-164 TIRSRVQRF
+164 TVRSRVQRF
-173 DFRRVPGPAIEQLLT
+173 DFRRVPVPAIEQLLA
-188 DVAAKEFEQ
+188 DVAGKENEQ
-197 IDPDAVLLLATAAQG
+197 VDADALMLLATAAQG

-233 VAVARRS
+233 VSVARRS

-247 ILHALVTSLAGADPA
+247 TLHALVTSLAGADAA

-308 EVALVADLGAIAPAG
+308 EVALVTDLAAIAPAG
-323 LWLRLLELVAEA
+323 LWLRLLELMAEA

-341 SVDARMLVEVCLLRA
+341 SVDARLLVEVCLLRA

-362 DGESAGMAALEAR
+362 DGEAAVVSALELR
-375 VLALERGGSV
+375 VAALERGAAGGGAPAQGPGPVVATGPPPRVTDSV
-385 AESPAR
+385 PSLPDPLPAV
-391 RGGETEAGT
+391 
-400 APSPAGVS
+400 P
-408 APVTTS
+408 APVDP
-414 ARADRVV
+414 A
-421 VAVPTERGVVTPQG
+421 
-435 EPGSVSGAGEFVGLS
+435 
-450 TPAESAGV
+450 PAESVAADPVMG
-458 SAPTE
+458 
-463 AGGVPATGKAAAAK
+463 PATSGD
-477 TAGLTAEGAPMDAP
+477 G
-491 DSVEVTGR
+491 EVVLEAIGR
-499 RDLSSVSG
+499 RDLTTVDG
-507 WVAEWP
+507 WTTEWP
-513 VVIEAVA
+513 VAIEAVA

-528 VLRDCKPVAADATS
+528 VLRDCRPVEADAGS
-542 VTIGTQGRFHLEQI
+542 VTIGTNGRFHHEQI
-556 SDKEKRAII
+556 SDPEKRRVI
-565 ATALS
+565 AEALS
-570 SIGGRPIEVIT
+570 SIGGRPIEVLT
-581 QFTGEER
+581 RFTGEEQ
-588 PRGATGT
+588 PRGPSGS
-595 VSDVTQ
+595 VSEVTQ

-614 TRLHDDSDTRRLG
+614 TRLHDDTRLG
-627 APRSVN
+627 APRSAN

>member
-34 GGLAHGYLFAGVRGT
+34 GGLVHGYLFAGARGT

-71 PDNTCASCL
+71 PCNECAACL
-80 EILSGAAVDVLEIDA
+80 EILTGAAVDVLEVDA
-95 ASNRSIDDMR
+95 ASNRGIDDMR
-105 ELRERVGYLPASLRR
+105 DLRDKVRYLPAVLRR

-132 TDAWNAFLKTLEE
+132 TESWNAFLKTLEE
-145 PPPHVLFILAT
+145 PPPHVLFVLAT

-164 TIRSRVQRF
+164 TVRSRVQRF
-173 DFRRVPGPAIEQLLT
+173 DFRRVPVPAIERLLA
-188 DVAAKEFEQ
+188 DVAAKEQ
-197 IDPDAVLLLATAAQG
+197 DQVDPDALALLATAAQG
-212 SLRDAL
+212 SLRDGL

-233 VAVARRS
+233 VSVARRS

-247 ILHALVTSLAGADPA
+247 TLHALVTALAGADAA

-308 EVALVADLGAIAPAG
+308 EVSLVADLGAIAPSG

-341 SVDARMLVEVCLLRA
+341 SVDARLLVEVSLLRA

-362 DGESAGMAALEAR
+362 DGEAAGFAALESR
-375 VLALERGGSV
+375 VAALERGG
-385 AESPAR
+385 
-391 RGGETEAGT
+391 AGT
-400 APSPAGVS
+400 RASSADAPRSGPG
-408 APVTTS
+408 PVA
-414 ARADRVV
+414 ARS
-421 VAVPTERGVVTPQG
+421 VVTPERG
-435 EPGSVSGAGEFVGLS
+435 AAGTPGDETKA
-450 TPAESAGV
+450 
-458 SAPTE
+458 
-463 AGGVPATGKAAAAK
+463 VPNVA
-477 TAGLTAEGAPMDAP
+477 AP
-491 DSVEVTGR
+491 DSPVEPPQPAEVAVEVTGR
-499 RDLSSVSG
+499 RELTSVDG

-513 VVIEAVA
+513 VLIEAVA
-520 RANKGLAG
+520 RVNKGLAG
-528 VLRDCKPVAADATS
+528 VLRDCRPVDADASTL
-542 VTIGTQGRFHLEQI
+542 TIGTQGRFHLEQI
-556 SDKEKRAII
+556 SDPERRAVI
-565 ATALS
+565 AAAVSTISGHPLD
-570 SIGGRPIEVIT
+570 IVTR
-581 QFTGEER
+581 FTGEDR
-588 PRGATGT
+588 PRGEVSGT
-595 VSDVTQ
+595 VSDITQ

-614 TRLHDDSDTRRLG
+614 TRLHDDTRLG
-627 APRSVN
+627 TPRSVN

>member
-71 PDNTCASCL
+71 PCNTCASCL

-145 PPPHVLFILAT
+145 PPPHVLFVLAT

-173 DFRRVPGPAIEQLLT
+173 DFRRVPGAAIERLLA
-188 DVAAKEFEQ
+188 DVAVKEHELV
-197 IDPDAVLLLATAAQG
+197 DADAILLLATAAQG

-233 VAVARRS
+233 VAIARRS

-262 GTLRAAAAA
+262 GTLRAAASA

-308 EVALVADLGAIAPAG
+308 EEALVADLGAIAPAG

-375 VLALERGGSV
+375 VLALERGGVTGGTRAAGGGGTGSV
-385 AESPAR
+385 AAPDSATSPR
-391 RGGETEAGT
+391 LT
-400 APSPAGVS
+400 ASQPLIGPSPAKPVVASVPAEPVVVSSAAEEIIAIAPAEPVAS
-408 APVTTS
+408 AP
-414 ARADRVV
+414 
-421 VAVPTERGVVTPQG
+421 
-435 EPGSVSGAGEFVGLS
+435 
-450 TPAESAGV
+450 
-458 SAPTE
+458 
-463 AGGVPATGKAAAAK
+463 AAAAE
-477 TAGLTAEGAPMDAP
+477 ASDEA
-491 DSVEVTGR
+491 DSPVAVEVTGR
-499 RDLSSVSG
+499 RDLSSVNG
-507 WVAEWP
+507 WISEWP

-528 VLRDCKPVAADATS
+528 VLRDCKPIDADATS

-556 SDKEKRAII
+556 SDPEKRAII
-565 ATALS
+565 AAALS
-570 SIGGRPIEVIT
+570 SIGGRTIEVFT
-581 QFTGEER
+581 RFTGEER

-614 TRLHDDSDTRRLG
+614 TRLHDDSRLG
-627 APRSVN
+627 PPRSVN

>member
-1 MSLALYRRYRPQ
+1 MVGCPIVSLALYRRYRPQ
-13 RFADLVGQEVVAQTL
+13 RFADLVGQEVVARTL
-28 LNEVRS
+28 VNEVRS
-34 GGLAHGYLFAGVRGT
+34 GELAHGYLFTGVRGT

-63 CEALVDGE
+63 CEAPVDGE
-71 PDNTCASCL
+71 PDNVCAACL

-105 ELRERVGYLPASLRR
+105 ELRERVGYLPALLRR

-145 PPPHVLFILAT
+145 PPPHVLFVLAT

-173 DFRRVPGPAIEQLLT
+173 DFRRVPIPAIEQLLA
-188 DVAAKEFEQ
+188 DVARQEDEQ
-197 IDPDAVLLLATAAQG
+197 VDADALALLATAAQG

-247 ILHALVTSLAGADPA
+247 TLHALVTSLAGADAA

-289 RAAELVALGYPEG
+289 RAAELVTLGYPEG

-308 EVALVADLGAIAPAG
+308 EVALVADLAAIAPSG

-341 SVDARMLVEVCLLRA
+341 SVDARLLVEVCLLRA

-362 DGESAGMAALEAR
+362 DGEAAGMAALTLR
-375 VLALERGGSV
+375 VSALEGGAPAPAPRPVVDTPGPPAVPAAAPPTVFRGPEPDAV
-385 AESPAR
+385 AE
-391 RGGETEAGT
+391 
-400 APSPAGVS
+400 
-408 APVTTS
+408 
-414 ARADRVV
+414 
-421 VAVPTERGVVTPQG
+421 TPGQ
-435 EPGSVSGAGEFVGLS
+435 AGE
-450 TPAESAGV
+450 
-458 SAPTE
+458 E
-463 AGGVPATGKAAAAK
+463 AATSVEPAAAA
-477 TAGLTAEGAPMDAP
+477 DVI
-491 DSVEVTGR
+491 VEAIGR
-499 RDLSSVSG
+499 RDLSTVDG
-507 WVAEWP
+507 WIAEWP
-513 VVIEAVA
+513 VAIEAVA

-528 VLRDCKPVAADATS
+528 VLRDCKPVEADATS
-542 VTIGTQGRFHLEQI
+542 VTIGTNGRFHHEQI
-556 SDKEKRAII
+556 SDPEKRRVI
-565 ATALS
+565 AEALS
-570 SIGGRPIEVIT
+570 AIGGRPVEVRT
-581 QFTGEER
+581 LFTGEER
-588 PRGATGT
+588 PRGASGS
-595 VSDVTQ
+595 VSEVTQ

-614 TRLHDDSDTRRLG
+614 TRLHDETRLG
-627 APRSVN
+627 TPRSAN

>member
-1 MSLALYRRYRPQ
+1 MPPASGDHREGVPRLEPPPDRRSVGCLVVSLALYRRYRPQ
-13 RFADLVGQEVVAQTL
+13 RFADLVGQEVVARTL

-34 GGLAHGYLFAGVRGT
+34 GELAHGYLFTGVRGT

-63 CEALVDGE
+63 CDAPVDGE
-71 PDNTCASCL
+71 PDNVCPPCV

-145 PPPHVLFILAT
+145 PPPHVLFVLAT

-173 DFRRVPGPAIEQLLT
+173 DFRRVPVPAIEQLLA
-188 DVAAKEFEQ
+188 DVARKERESV
-197 IDPDAVLLLATAAQG
+197 DADALGLLATAAQG

-247 ILHALVTSLAGADPA
+247 TLHALVTSLAGADPA

-271 FDAGAD
+271 FAAGAD

-302 ASVGPD
+302 ASVGSD
-308 EVALVADLGAIAPAG
+308 EVSLVADLAAIAPAG

-341 SVDARMLVEVCLLRA
+341 SVDARLLVEVCLLRA

-362 DGESAGMAALEAR
+362 DGEDAGIAALALR
-375 VLALERGGSV
+375 VAALERGVGAAATGSGGAPPPQAATEAPPQQVSAASDGAGVVADVV
-385 AESPAR
+385 AEGKPD
-391 RGGETEAGT
+391 ETAT
-400 APSPAGVS
+400 VTPSSLGPE
-408 APVTTS
+408 
-414 ARADRVV
+414 VV
-421 VAVPTERGVVTPQG
+421 V
-435 EPGSVSGAGEFVGLS
+435 
-450 TPAESAGV
+450 
-458 SAPTE
+458 E
-463 AGGVPATGKAAAAK
+463 AI
-477 TAGLTAEGAPMDAP
+477 
-491 DSVEVTGR
+491 GR
-499 RDLSSVSG
+499 RDLTTVEG
-507 WVAEWP
+507 WLAEWP
-513 VVIEAVA
+513 VAIEAVA
-520 RANKGLAG
+520 RVNKGLAG
-528 VLRDCKPVAADATS
+528 VLRDCKPVAADATR
-542 VTIGTQGRFHLEQI
+542 VTIGTDGRFHHEQI
-556 SDKEKRAII
+556 SDPDKRRVI
-565 ATALS
+565 AEALS
-570 SIGGRPIEVIT
+570 TIAGRPIEVLT
-581 QFTGEER
+581 EFTGDER
-588 PRGATGT
+588 PRGASGA
-595 VSDVTQ
+595 VSDITQ
-601 AVLDTFAG
+601 AVLETFAG

-614 TRLHDDSDTRRLG
+614 TRLHDDTRLG

>member
-1 MSLALYRRYRPQ
+1 VSLALYRRYRPQ

-34 GGLAHGYLFAGVRGT
+34 GGLVHGYLFAGVRGT

-71 PDNTCASCL
+71 PDNACPPCL

-95 ASNRSIDDMR
+95 ASNRGIDEMR
-105 ELRERVGYLPASLRR
+105 DLRDKVRYLPASLRR

-145 PPPHVLFILAT
+145 PPPHVLFVLAT

-164 TIRSRVQRF
+164 TVRSRVQRF
-173 DFRRVPGPAIEQLLT
+173 DFRRVPVPAIQGLLAE
-188 DVAAKEFEQ
+188 VAAKEEEVV
-197 IDPDAVLLLATAAQG
+197 DADALLLLATSAQG

-218 VLLEQALGAGERPVT
+218 VLLEQALGAGERPVS

-247 ILHALVTSLAGADPA
+247 TLHALVTSLAGADAA

-289 RAAELVALGYPEG
+289 RASELVALGYPEG

-308 EVALVADLGAIAPAG
+308 EVALVTDLGAIAPPG

-341 SVDARMLVEVCLLRA
+341 SVDARLLVEVCLLRA

-362 DGESAGMAALEAR
+362 DGESAGVAALEAR
-375 VLALERGGSV
+375 VAALERGGRVTRGSGPEPSATV
-385 AESPAR
+385 SEPAAPAPTDAATPVVPSPTTAASPDADPSSTP
-391 RGGETEAGT
+391 GLTP
-400 APSPAGVS
+400 APSAVANSVPG
-408 APVTTS
+408 APDGAPS
-414 ARADRVV
+414 EAVV
-421 VAVPTERGVVTPQG
+421 EAIGRRE
-435 EPGSVSGAGEFVGLS
+435 LS
-450 TPAESAGV
+450 TV
-458 SAPTE
+458 
-463 AGGVPATGKAAAAK
+463 
-477 TAGLTAEGAPMDAP
+477 EG
-491 DSVEVTGR
+491 
-499 RDLSSVSG
+499 
-507 WVAEWP
+507 WIAEWP
-513 VVIEAVA
+513 VAIEAVA
-520 RANKGLAG
+520 RVNKGLAG
-528 VLRDCKPVAADATS
+528 VLRDCRPVDADPTS

-556 SDKEKRAII
+556 SDAEKRAVI
-565 ATALS
+565 AAALS
-570 SIGGRPIEVIT
+570 TIAGRRIEVSTRFI
-581 QFTGEER
+581 GDER
-588 PRGATGT
+588 PRGEVSGT

-614 TRLHDDSDTRRLG
+614 TRLHDDTRLG
-627 APRSVN
+627 TPRSVN

>member
-28 LNEVRS
+28 RNEVRS

-63 CEALVDGE
+63 CEALEDGE
-71 PDNTCASCL
+71 PCNACPPCL
-80 EILSGAAVDVLEIDA
+80 EILSGASVDVLEIDA

-145 PPPHVLFILAT
+145 PPPHVLFVLAT

-173 DFRRVPGPAIEQLLT
+173 DFRRVPIPAIERLLAE
-188 DVAAKEFEQ
+188 VAVKEGQ
-197 IDPDAVLLLATAAQG
+197 QVDADALLLLATAAQG

-218 VLLEQALGAGERPVT
+218 VLLEQALGAGERPVSVT
-233 VAVARRS
+233 VARRS

-247 ILHALVTSLAGADPA
+247 TLHALVTSLAGADAA

-289 RAAELVALGYPEG
+289 RAAEMVALGYPEG

-308 EVALVADLGAIAPAG
+308 EVALAADLGAIAPPG

-335 EMNLRQ
+335 EMDLRQ
-341 SVDARMLVEVCLLRA
+341 SVDARLLVEVCLLRA

-375 VLALERGGSV
+375 VRALERGDAGRAAGEEPAAGASPP
-385 AESPAR
+385 ATAPAQPGAHAATTTAPESPL
-391 RGGETEAGT
+391 EP
-400 APSPAGVS
+400 AP
-408 APVTTS
+408 APE
-414 ARADRVV
+414 
-421 VAVPTERGVVTPQG
+421 VPT
-435 EPGSVSGAGEFVGLS
+435 S
-450 TPAESAGV
+450 TPAATAPVESAAQPEQH
-458 SAPTE
+458 S
-463 AGGVPATGKAAAAK
+463 VPA
-477 TAGLTAEGAPMDAP
+477 EVV
-491 DSVEVTGR
+491 VEAIGR
-499 RDLSSVSG
+499 RDLSSVDG
-507 WVAEWP
+507 WIAEWP
-513 VVIEAVA
+513 IAIEAVA
-520 RANKGLAG
+520 RVNKGLAG
-528 VLRDCKPVAADATS
+528 VLRDCRPVEADATS
-542 VTIGTQGRFHLEQI
+542 VTIATQGRFHHEQI
-556 SDKEKRAII
+556 SDPDKRAVI
-565 ATALS
+565 AAALS
-570 SIGGRPIEVIT
+570 TIGGRPIEVIT
-581 QFTGEER
+581 RFTGDVR
-588 PRGATGT
+588 PRGDTSGT

-614 TRLHDDSDTRRLG
+614 TRLHDDTRLG

-633 GA
+633 GG

>member
-1 MSLALYRRYRPQ
+1 MSLALYRKYRPQ
-13 RFADLVGQEVVAQTL
+13 RFIDLVGQEVVAQTL

-80 EILSGAAVDVLEIDA
+80 EILSGAAVDILEIDA

-132 TDAWNAFLKTLEE
+132 PDAWNAFLKTLEE
-145 PPPHVLFILAT
+145 PPPHVLFVLAT

-173 DFRRVPGPAIEQLLT
+173 DFRRVAGPAIERLLT
-188 DVAAKEFEQ
+188 DVAAKEAEQ
-197 IDPDAVLLLATAAQG
+197 VDADAVLLLATAAQG

-247 ILHALVTSLAGADPA
+247 ILQALVTSLAGADPA

-308 EVALVADLGAIAPAG
+308 EVALVTDLGAIAPAG
-323 LWLRLLELVAEA
+323 LWLRLLELIAEA

-375 VLALERGGSV
+375 VVALERGG
-385 AESPAR
+385 
-391 RGGETEAGT
+391 AGT
-400 APSPAGVS
+400 ARGTGQRGGAEAGAPSPS
-408 APVTTS
+408 VTA

-421 VAVPTERGVVTPQG
+421 AASAGDDPPPAQESQEVA
-435 EPGSVSGAGEFVGLS
+435 AG
-450 TPAESAGV
+450 PAE
-458 SAPTE
+458 P
-463 AGGVPATGKAAAAK
+463 PASPAANGSNAADEP
-477 TAGLTAEGAPMDAP
+477 AVAAV
-491 DSVEVTGR
+491 SVEITGR
-499 RDLSSVSG
+499 RDLSTVSG

-513 VVIEAVA
+513 LVIEAVA

-528 VLRDCKPVAADATS
+528 VLRDCRPVDADATS

-556 SDKEKRAII
+556 SDTEKRAIV
-565 ATALS
+565 AAALS
-570 SIGGRPIEVIT
+570 SITGRPIEVIT
-581 QFTGEER
+581 TFTGEER

-614 TRLHDDSDTRRLG
+614 TRLHDDTRLR
-627 APRSVN
+627 APRSVS

>member
-1 MSLALYRRYRPQ
+1 VSLALYRRYRPQ
-13 RFADLVGQEVVAQTL
+13 RFADLVGQEVVARTL
-28 LNEVRS
+28 ANEVRS
-34 GGLAHGYLFAGVRGT
+34 GELAHAYLFTGVRGT

-63 CEALVDGE
+63 CEAPVEGE
-71 PDNTCASCL
+71 PDNVCPPCL
-80 EILSGAAVDVLEIDA
+80 EILSGASVDVLEIDA

-145 PPPHVLFILAT
+145 PPPHVLFVLAT

-173 DFRRVPGPAIEQLLT
+173 DFRRVPVPAIEQLLA
-188 DVAAKEFEQ
+188 DVARKEA
-197 IDPDAVLLLATAAQG
+197 DAVDADALALLATAAQG

-240 LGLTDPS
+240 LGLTDPTT
-247 ILHALVTSLAGADPA
+247 LHALVRSLAGADPA

-308 EVALVADLGAIAPAG
+308 EVALVADLAAIAPAG

-341 SVDARMLVEVCLLRA
+341 SVDARLLVEVCLLRA

-362 DGESAGMAALEAR
+362 DGEDAGIAALALR
-375 VLALERGGSV
+375 VAALERGAPAAEPSGS
-385 AESPAR
+385 AP
-391 RGGETEAGT
+391 
-400 APSPAGVS
+400 APSALAPATRAQ
-408 APVTTS
+408 APVQGDGVG
-414 ARADRVV
+414 AAGPVKMEVAVDEIPAAADVV
-421 VAVPTERGVVTPQG
+421 VAVDTSGTEGVV
-435 EPGSVSGAGEFVGLS
+435 
-450 TPAESAGV
+450 
-458 SAPTE
+458 E
-463 AGGVPATGKAAAAK
+463 AI
-477 TAGLTAEGAPMDAP
+477 
-491 DSVEVTGR
+491 GR
-499 RDLSSVSG
+499 RDLTTVDG
-507 WVAEWP
+507 WLAEWP
-513 VVIEAVA
+513 VAIEAVA

-528 VLRDCKPVAADATS
+528 VLRDCRPVDADKAG
-542 VTIGTQGRFHLEQI
+542 VTIGTNGRFHHEQI
-556 SDKEKRAII
+556 SDPEKRRVI
-565 ATALS
+565 ADALS
-570 SIGGRPIEVIT
+570 AIAGHPTEVRT

-588 PRGATGT
+588 PRGPSGA

-614 TRLHDDSDTRRLG
+614 TRLHDDTRLE
-627 APRSVN
+627 APRSAN